1 MLQALGDIICRPW
14 GGSDAPM
21 SCSTISLLL
30 TFTDNIDFQLT
41 LTLAVDG
48 CGGGACCWQGVD
60 MASLRNE
67 SRATQELLSM
77 LLGGES
83 HAKPEDLP
91 QIEIR
96 MGLTDAHSLYASIS
110 GHLLGMLW
118 HDNVG
123 VAGPAPDM

>member
-1 MLQALGDIICRPW
+1 M
-14 GGSDAPM
+14 
-21 SCSTISLLL
+21 
-30 TFTDNIDFQLT
+30 
-41 LTLAVDG
+41 DG

-96 MGLTDAHSLYASIS
+96 MGLTDTHSLYFLICIHIWAFI
-110 GHLLGMLW
+110 GYVFL

-123 VAGPAPDM
+123 VAGPAPDV

>member
-1 MLQALGDIICRPW
+1 M
-14 GGSDAPM
+14 
-21 SCSTISLLL
+21 
-30 TFTDNIDFQLT
+30 
-41 LTLAVDG
+41 AVVG
-48 CGGGACCWQGVD
+48 VPVCLQGVD

-118 HDNVG
+118 HDTVG
-123 VAGPAPDM
+123 VAGPAPDV